1 MNVTRHC
8 GQVKYEANMLRY
20 WQVRRRRRR
29 RRTAVASISFGK
41 VGVGSDHINSSC
53 PTGVSD
59 GMLVV
64 EAMEYI
70 RV

>member
-1 MNVTRHC
+1 
-8 GQVKYEANMLRY
+8 MLRY

>member
-29 RRTAVASISFGK
+29 TVVASISFGK